1 MAEPYDTLLQVQEL
15 DTEHD
20 QLRHRIEALPERA
33 ELAAVRARQAGLAVA
48 MGEVRAL
55 VEELAGRQ
63 RVLEERIAAAAKR
76 RHDLE
81 ERMRSGGVTA
91 SRDLQAMDQEV
102 GQLAERQ
109 RSLEDEELVLME
121 EEEPL
126 DVALAEHEAESTALV
141 AEEARLTAAVAT
153 AEVELRASLEAVV
166 MARTERATGLPD
178 ELAERYERL
187 RSHLGGV
194 GAARLVG
201 DRCDGCH
208 LTLPS
213 VEVERIRS
221 LPEDTFASCPQ
232 CDRILVH

>member
-15 DTEHD
+15 DTELD

-33 ELAAVRARQAGLAVA
+33 ALAELGSRQAALAVA
-48 MGEVRAL
+48 MAEVQAL
-55 VEELAGRQ
+55 VDDLAGRQ
-63 RVLEERIAAAAKR
+63 SALEQQIAASARR
-76 RHDLE
+76 RHEIE

-91 SRDLQAMDQEV
+91 ARDLQAMDHEV
-102 GQLAERQ
+102 GQLADRQ
-109 RSLEDEELVLME
+109 HDLEEEEILLME

-126 DVALAEHEAESTALV
+126 DIALAEH
-141 AEEARLTAAVAT
+141 RAT
-153 AEVELRASLEAVV
+153 AVELEVELRAAIELAQTARAAV
-166 MARTERATGLPD
+166 ATGLPD

-187 RSHLGGV
+187 RTHLGGV

-201 DRCDGCH
+201 NRCDGCH

-213 VEVERIRS
+213 VEVERIHQ
-221 LPEDTFASCPQ
+221 LPADTFATCPQ

>member
-15 DTEHD
+15 DTELD

-33 ELAAVRARQAGLAVA
+33 ALAEVRTRRAALATAMDGVRAQ
-48 MGEVRAL
+48 
-55 VEELAGRQ
+55 VEELADRQ
-63 RVLEERIAAAAKR
+63 GALEKQIAASAKR
-76 RHDLE
+76 RHELE
-81 ERMRSGGVTA
+81 ERMRSGGITA
-91 SRDLQAMDQEV
+91 ARDLQAMDHEV
-102 GQLAERQ
+102 AQLAERQ
-109 RSLEDEELVLME
+109 RVLEDEEIVLME

-126 DVALAEHEAESTALV
+126 GVALADQEAESLALA
-141 AEEARLTAAVAT
+141 AEEVRVSAAVAD
-153 AEVELRASLEAVV
+153 AEVELRAAVTVAEA
-166 MARTERATGLPD
+166 ARAERAAGLPAD
-178 ELAERYERL
+178 LAERYERL

-213 VEVERIRS
+213 VELERIHH
-221 LPEDTFASCPQ
+221 LPEDTFATCPQ

>member
-15 DTEHD
+15 DTELD

-33 ELAAVRARQAGLAVA
+33 ALAELGSRQAALAVA
-48 MGEVRAL
+48 MAEVQAL
-55 VEELAGRQ
+55 VDDLAGRQ
-63 RVLEERIAAAAKR
+63 SALEQQIAASARR
-76 RHDLE
+76 RHEIE

-91 SRDLQAMDQEV
+91 ARDLQAMDHEV
-102 GQLAERQ
+102 GQLADRQ
-109 RSLEDEELVLME
+109 HDLEEEEILLME

-126 DVALAEHEAESTALV
+126 DIALAEHRATAVELEAESVRLRQAV
-141 AEEARLTAAVAT
+141 AES
-153 AEVELRASLEAVV
+153 EVELRAAIELAQTARAAV
-166 MARTERATGLPD
+166 ATGLPD

-187 RSHLGGV
+187 RTHLGGV

-201 DRCDGCH
+201 NRCDGCH

-213 VEVERIRS
+213 VEVERIHQ
-221 LPEDTFASCPQ
+221 LPADTFATCPQ

>member
-1 MAEPYDTLLQVQEL
+1 MAEPYDTLLQVQGY
-15 DTEHD
+15 DTELD

-33 ELAAVRARQAGLAVA
+33 ALHDVRARQAVLLGE
-48 MGEVRAL
+48 MGEVQAQ
-55 VEELAGRQ
+55 VDSLAGRQ
-63 RVLEERIAAAAKR
+63 AALEERIAESARR

-91 SRDLQAMDQEV
+91 ARDLQAMDHEV
-102 GQLAERQ
+102 GQLTERQ
-109 RSLEDEELVLME
+109 RALEDEEIALME

-126 DVALAEHEAESTALV
+126 DAALAGQRSEARELA
-141 AEEARLTAAVAT
+141 AEEARLAGAVAESE
-153 AEVELRASLEAVV
+153 AELRTSIGAVEA
-166 MARTERATGLPD
+166 ERAACAAGLPD
-178 ELAERYERL
+178 DLAERYERL
-187 RSHLGGV
+187 RAHLGGT

-213 VEVERIRS
+213 VEVERIQH
-221 LPEDTFASCPQ
+221 LPAGTLVTCPQ

>member
-15 DTEHD
+15 DTELD

-33 ELAAVRARQAGLAVA
+33 ELAAVRARRSALDAA
-48 MGEVRAL
+48 IDEVRVQVDAL
-55 VEELAGRQ
+55 SGRQ
-63 RVLEERIAAAAKR
+63 AALEEQIAASAKR
-76 RHDLE
+76 RHELE
-81 ERMRSGGVTA
+81 ERMRTGGVTA
-91 SRDLQAMDQEV
+91 ARDLQAMDQEV

-109 RSLEDEELVLME
+109 RTLEDQELELME

-126 DVALAEHEAESTALV
+126 DVSLADQEALAAGLDAD
-141 AEEARLTAAVAT
+141 EARLVAVIAES
-153 AEVELRASLEAVV
+153 EVELRASVV
-166 MARTERATGLPD
+166 TVTAARALRAEGLPT

-213 VEVERIRS
+213 VEVERMRQ
-221 LPEDTFASCPQ
+221 LPVDTFATCPQ